1 MNLAIGPVTRGTLP
15 LLEEGLRALS
25 QDLKDPYRLK
35 VSTLEAALFSDP
47 PACSGA
53 HALDGNSLRGVALFS
68 PLMSTAL
75 GCPGV
80 YVSDLWITPEARGAG
95 VGPALLGW
103 VAARAAKLWGS
114 GFMRLAA
121 YEDNPRS
128 IAFYERLG
136 FTKTEGE
143 APLRLSGAGYEALT
157 RTT

>member
-1 MNLAIGPVTRGTLP
+1 MPR
-15 LLEEGLRALS
+15 LEEGLYALA
-25 QDLKDPYRLK
+25 QDLNDPYRLE
-35 VSTLEAALFSDP
+35 SCTLERALISDP

-53 HALDGNSLRGVALFS
+53 LALDGDSLRGVALFS

-75 GCPGV
+75 GSPGV

-95 VGPALLGW
+95 VGHVLLGW
-103 VAARAAKLWGS
+103 VAARASHLWGS

-136 FTKTEGE
+136 FTRPNGE
-143 APLRLSGAGYEALT
+143 TSLRLSGAGFETLM